1 MIDLAAEME
10 KAMSTVRRVS
20 EEESDAWDWKHD
32 LRPRV
37 IATKLP
43 KRFCQPIDWGN
54 TPQFSVFEQC
64 KALLAGTGAIVVLVG
79 PRGVGKTTIA
89 AQLIIE
95 RACNANLSPAARQ
108 PPYRKMSDVVALL
121 KPLYSDYGSRNTEKL
136 IQRREDYTRFP
147 LLVIDEIHECEEQKS
162 KDRVMIDILDRRY
175 AAKNDTLLITN
186 QTPREFEDDTDE
198 SIISRM
204 REHGRIIECNWE
216 SFRVRPLEPAMP
228 F

>member
-1 MIDLAAEME
+1 MIAEQIE
-10 KAMSTVRRVS
+10 KLMASIPRVS
-20 EEESDAWDWKHD
+20 DEESDKWNWKHD

-37 IATKLP
+37 TATKLP
-43 KRFCQPIDWGN
+43 KRFCRPLEWGG
-54 TPQFSVFEQC
+54 TPQFFVFEQC
-64 KALLAGTGAIVVLVG
+64 KSILTGTGAIVVLVG

-95 RACNANLSPAARQ
+95 RACDASLTPAARQ
-108 PPYRKMSDVVALL
+108 PPYRKMSDVVALF

-136 IQRREDYTRFP
+136 IQRREDYARFP

-175 AAKNDTLLITN
+175 AARNDTLLITN

-216 SFRVRPLEPAMP
+216 SFRVRPLEPALP